1 MTTTHHAQSRAKDA
15 LQALAYAFDF
25 RTPSDLAALG
35 PYYGILKA
43 VFTTVHSEIWETNRN
58 LKRSLP
64 CSIENSF
71 WLSALFL
78 DLYAFI
84 PLYALWTIPKLIEIA
99 MRKCRRPTYYA
110 DENARRRKLASDR
123 RKIRRRTTIN
133 RKPSPEDLRAQW
145 ARVKK
150 SPRDMLLFGSM
161 LEDLEAYVDNSLIR
175 DEDGTIVGRKGGIKK
190 WLCDNCPELW
200 AKYPSVMRFKAL
212 AKKFKQVVE
221 LEDPLPITVALNP
234 EEPPEDWTEED
245 EAQSIRDAQA
255 LARGQM
261 PEHAKED
268 GEPKCRENI
277 LRCGRVDS
285 QEVKRMARKD
295 FVEQW
300 NAPEAIAGRRLAG
313 RMAHARERARDFMKE
328 CTRTERSLCVALA
341 CRLDSSPRPPDNYP
355 GKFRA
360 RTA

>member
-1 MTTTHHAQSRAKDA
+1 MNSTNTAQSRAKDA

-25 RTPSDLAALG
+25 RTPSDLAVLG

-43 VFTTVHSEIWETNRN
+43 VFTTVHTEIWETNRN
-58 LKRSLP
+58 LKRDLP
-64 CSIENSF
+64 RSIENSF

-110 DENARRRKLASDR
+110 EENARRRELAKDR

-133 RKPSPEDLRAQW
+133 REPSPEDLRAQW

-161 LEDLEAYVDNSLIR
+161 LEDLEAYVDNGLIR

-221 LEDPLPITVALNP
+221 LEDPLPITVALDP
-234 EEPPEDWTEED
+234 VEPPEDWTEED
-245 EAQSIRDAQA
+245 EARSIRDAEA
-255 LARGQM
+255 LAHGQV
-261 PEHAKED
+261 PVQEIKGENQRQED
-268 GEPKCRENI
+268 LIFRS
-277 LRCGRVDS
+277 GRKLSAGVERLES
-285 QEVKRMARKD
+285 GD
-295 FVEQW
+295 FVKLW
-300 NAPEAIAGRRLAG
+300 NAPETVEGRRMAG
-313 RMAHARERARDFMKE
+313 RMAQARDKAREFMKE
-328 CTRTERSLCVALA
+328 CTRTERSLCAALA
-341 CRLDSSPRPPDNYP
+341 WRLDSSPQPPDNHP
-355 GKFRA
+355 DTIGEQPA
-360 RTA
+360 

>member
-43 VFTTVHSEIWETNRN
+43 VFTTVHGEIWETNRN

-221 LEDPLPITVALNP
+221 LEDPLPITVAL
-234 EEPPEDWTEED
+234 TE
-245 EAQSIRDAQA
+245 
-255 LARGQM
+255 
-261 PEHAKED
+261 
-268 GEPKCRENI
+268 
-277 LRCGRVDS
+277 
-285 QEVKRMARKD
+285 RKD
-295 FVEQW
+295 FVEKW
-300 NAPEAIAGRRLAG
+300 IAPETIERRRLAG

-341 CRLDSSPRPPDNYP
+341 SRLDSSPRPPDNYP

>member
-43 VFTTVHSEIWETNRN
+43 VFTTVHGEIWETNRN

-133 RKPSPEDLRAQW
+133 RKPSPEDLRSQW

-221 LEDPLPITVALNP
+221 LEDPLPITVAL
-234 EEPPEDWTEED
+234 TE
-245 EAQSIRDAQA
+245 
-255 LARGQM
+255 
-261 PEHAKED
+261 
-268 GEPKCRENI
+268 
-277 LRCGRVDS
+277 
-285 QEVKRMARKD
+285 RKD
-295 FVEQW
+295 FVEKW
-300 NAPEAIAGRRLAG
+300 IAPETNERRRLAG

-341 CRLDSSPRPPDNYP
+341 SRLDSSPRPPDNYP